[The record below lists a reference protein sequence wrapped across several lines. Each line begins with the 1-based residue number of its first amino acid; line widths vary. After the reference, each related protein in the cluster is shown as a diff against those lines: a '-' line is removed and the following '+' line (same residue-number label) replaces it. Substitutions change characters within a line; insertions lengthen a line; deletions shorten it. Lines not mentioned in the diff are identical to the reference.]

1 MNGDQLVEHLAL
13 EAWAQRVALGIGRP
27 ETALAQSEAL
37 ERVGSAVHRDLPHQ
51 MLSVV
56 NDLRPWISKVAAW
69 AIAVVRPEIVCITDH
84 VAGIVAGMRVESPPD
99 RAPSLLSGPFF
110 VRSRCGADLSPGV
123 RAIWGYEWAGGWY
136 VNVANQ
142 REILAHR
149 VRLDWSADTFDAA
162 FADTSAHPDHPESGI
177 NWKYRD
183 RVLPAFKWVVA
194 LGMLLDARGAPI
206 ESQDTTRTQAL
217 LRPREAKR
225 GAGMRYR
232 TVRVSKAGVH
242 AIQRAAAAA
251 GEAPDREGLIR
262 RDVIVRGFLRRQAC
276 GPGMSERR
284 WVYIEQHVGSR
295 WVRDDE
301 TPRRTTVRAVE
312 APR

>member
-27 ETALAQSEAL
+27 ETVLAQSEAL
-37 ERVGSAVHRDLPHQ
+37 ERVGAAVHRNIPRQ
-51 MLSVV
+51 V
-56 NDLRPWISKVAAW
+56 RPVADDVWPWTSKVAAW
-69 AIAVVRPEIVCITDH
+69 AIAATRPEITSITEH

-99 RAPSLLSGPFF
+99 QAPALLSGAFF

-123 RAIWGYEWAGGWY
+123 RAIWGYEWADAWY
-136 VNVANQ
+136 VNVASH
-142 REILAHR
+142 REIFAHR
-149 VRLDWSADTFDAA
+149 VHLDWNAETFEAA
-162 FADTSAHPDHPESGI
+162 FADAPPHPDHPESGI

-225 GAGMRYR
+225 AAGMRYR

-242 AIQRAAAAA
+242 AIQRAAAVA

-284 WVYIEQHVGSR
+284 W
-295 WVRDDE
+295 
-301 TPRRTTVRAVE
+301 
-312 APR
+312 